1 MTVGSQFFFVY
12 VTPLPLSGKIPPM
25 PEKESLPKTAM
36 SIHAHPDDQDFTV
49 AGTLAKWARA
59 GCEII
64 TVIITDGSAGTND
77 PEHGPA
83 DWGAL
88 AHTRAGEQRAANQVL
103 GVKETLFLGYPDG
116 HLQASLELRKDLT
129 RLIRRYKPEAVVIG
143 DPTGYY
149 YGNGYINH
157 PDHRAAA
164 EAALYAVFP
173 SAGSR
178 PIFPDLLA
186 EGCQPHN
193 VRRLY
198 IHGSEKPDTWVDI
211 GETLDVKI
219 EALKKH
225 ISQVETHDPGEWMR
239 KWAEEEADGQ
249 DMRYAEA
256 YKVMILE
263 EHEGDHS
270 GD

>member
-1 MTVGSQFFFVY
+1 
-12 VTPLPLSGKIPPM
+12 M
-25 PEKESLPKTAM
+25 PEKEYLPKIAM

-77 PEHGPA
+77 PGHGPA
-83 DWGAL
+83 DWQAL
-88 AHTRAGEQRAANQVL
+88 ARTRAEEQRAANAIL
-103 GVKETLFLGYPDG
+103 GVKETIFLGYQDG
-116 HLQASLELRKDLT
+116 ELQASLGLRKDLT
-129 RLIRRYKPEAVVIG
+129 RLIRRYKPDTVVIG

-178 PIFPDLLA
+178 PIFADLLE
-186 EGCQPHN
+186 EGFEPHD
-193 VRRLY
+193 VSRLY

-211 GETLDVKI
+211 EETLEAKI

-225 ISQVETHDPGEWMR
+225 FSQAETHDPDKWMQQ
-239 KWAEEEADGQ
+239 WAEEEAKDQ

-256 YKVMILE
+256 YRVMILE
-263 EHEGDHS
+263 EQESEGS
-270 GD
+270 ENGE